1 MRKNII
7 LISFAL
13 ALGALAAI
21 ARQPLAQTAS
31 MSDFDVFDPVAD
43 VYFQIEERFYRDV
56 DPVALQR
63 GMISGM
69 IESLDDPY
77 TQYIPPAEIEDFDK
91 DVLGEYVGIGAEV
104 NTQEGFM
111 LVVSPMDDSP
121 AYRAG
126 LEAGDLIVAVN
137 GESTFNRDLD
147 EIIESLAGTPGS
159 SVRVTVE
166 REGDASDVPDNALPP
181 SVPGPIG
188 EAPGIGDGR
197 VRFDLEITRKRIVT
211 STVKGVRR
219 VNDRWSYIIDPQR
232 KLGYV
237 RVSQFTNGTIPE
249 LERATRQLLDNGMTG
264 MILDLRFN
272 SGGSLAAAVRMA
284 DLFLG
289 DGLIVSTKGREGE
302 QERAYAKE
310 RGTLPDFPM
319 IVLVNS
325 ASASASEVV
334 SGALSD
340 NGRAVILGER
350 TYGKGI
356 VQSVVALPSGE
367 GHLKVTEQYYYL
379 PSGRSIHRT
388 DDDAVW
394 GVDPDEGFYVPMTN
408 EEYRTMLRVR
418 RQQEIIKPE
427 EEDESEANWSNPEW
441 ILEAL
446 SDKQLSAAVRALRA
460 KQETGEWQAVGEDVP
475 DGTIELAALR
485 AEQERYE
492 LLVKEMARLQAR
504 IEALSA
510 SAADS
515 EEDPFDIVPGEEDLS
530 GGEMVLRD
538 KDGNLIASFEVGAR
552 SLDRW
557 LWDAP
562 ITMKPE
568 SEPDEASEE
577 KVEATP
583 R

>member
-7 LISFAL
+7 LLSFAL
-13 ALGALAAI
+13 AMGALAVA
-21 ARQPLAQTAS
+21 ARQPLAQTSS

-56 DPVALQR
+56 DPVELQR
-63 GMISGM
+63 GMINGM

-77 TQYIPPAEIEDFDK
+77 TQYIPPAEIRDFDK
-91 DVLGEYVGIGAEV
+91 DVMGEYVGIGAEV
-104 NTQEGFM
+104 NTEDGFM

-126 LEAGDLIVAVN
+126 LEAGDLVVAVN

-147 EIIESLAGTPGS
+147 EIIESLTGTPGT

-166 REGDASDVPDNALPP
+166 REGDASDVPDHALPP
-181 SVPGPIG
+181 SVPDAIG
-188 EAPGIGDGR
+188 DAPGAADGS
-197 VRFDLEITRKRIVT
+197 VRFDLEIQRRRIVT
-211 STVKGVRR
+211 STVKGVHR
-219 VNDRWSYIIDPQR
+219 VNDRWSYMIDPQR

-237 RVSQFTNGTIPE
+237 RVSQFTGGTIPE

-284 DLFLG
+284 DLFIEE
-289 DGLIVSTKGREGE
+289 GLIVSTKGREGE
-302 QERAYAKE
+302 QERAYAQQ

-340 NGRAVILGER
+340 NDRAVILGER
-350 TYGKGI
+350 TFGKGI

-367 GHLKVTEQYYYL
+367 GHLKITEQYYYL

-408 EEYRTMLRVR
+408 EAYRTMLRVR

-427 EEDESEANWSNPEW
+427 DEAESEANWSDPEW
-441 ILEAL
+441 ILETLA
-446 SDKQLSAAVRALRA
+446 DTQLSAAVRALRA
-460 KQETGEWQAVGEDVP
+460 RQDSGEWQAVGEDVP
-475 DGTIELAALR
+475 EGTIELAALR

-492 LLVKEMARLQAR
+492 LLVKEMARSQAR

-510 SAADS
+510 SAAES
-515 EEDPFDIVPGEEDLS
+515 EEDPFDIVPGEENLA
-530 GGEMVLRD
+530 GGSLVLRD
-538 KDGNLIASFEVGAR
+538 KDGNLVAEFEVGSR

-562 ITMKPE
+562 ITIRND
-568 SEPDEASEE
+568 EPSGAEADGSS
-577 KVEATP
+577 